1 MTLKL
6 ILEQVSQLMF
16 QPVLALL
23 VALVIWTLVA
33 LGMFLRSFVGRRRGR
48 RPAVG
53 RFAQLIDEVA
63 GDAMN
68 LLAGAG
74 AGPAAEAGTAPDLD
88 LRIEKLLAQAEH
100 DSLRSLNSV
109 RFAVRAGPSLGLMG
123 TLIPMAAGLGGLARG
138 DLPALAEHMVV
149 AFSATIVGIA
159 IGVVAHVI
167 AMVREGWLRQDLDDI
182 RLHAERVLRRHE
194 AAAAKQP
201 ASPAAV
207 AREGA

>member
-6 ILEQVSQLMF
+6 ILEQVSQLLF

-33 LGMFLRSFVGRRRGR
+33 LGMFLRSLASRWRGH

-53 RFAQLIDEVA
+53 RFTRLVDMAVA
-63 GDAMN
+63 E
-68 LLAGAG
+68 
-74 AGPAAEAGTAPDLD
+74 EAGETD

-100 DSLRSLNSV
+100 SGLRSLNSV

-123 TLIPMAAGLGGLARG
+123 TLIPMAAGLSGLARG

-182 RLHAERVLRRHE
+182 RLHAERVLRAHE
-194 AAAAKQP
+194 TAAARQRVSHAAAAK
-201 ASPAAV
+201 
-207 AREGA
+207 EGA